1 MSTTAKY
8 AILSS
13 GEVNHIDLGFNFPDL
28 SLSGQRIEYIG
39 SSAIDTV
46 FLRPG
51 VEIDFSSSGGG
62 QDKIYFEGSWDD
74 YKNSL
79 SFPSGENGLS
89 LTLEREVNGEI
100 EKAVFRRGF
109 ISAISD
115 LLVFSDGV
123 IDAWTMWNDKAAAVP
138 DDTLET
144 SVNPALPDKISAV
157 AKMASFSSDGIIFP
171 AVESGMFQEVIGGAG
186 VDTVYLG
193 EGATLQALSLGSG
206 KDIIYL
212 PGNFSDYSKDVN
224 AFGRITLTRDHD
236 NNPDTEDEIAIVSA
250 GFGGNDDMLVFADGA
265 ATSTRLLRGALAANT
280 VPDPDAVTT
289 DELGAIWDS
298 ETRTPGLVDAPVVVA
313 FGALTADGDYRTGDE
328 IVITATMSEAVTQGS
343 TFEITLDTG
352 AVVVLTAGEEGTVLT
367 GRYTIGADDASADL
381 TVASYAAGAV
391 FDLDGAAMTSTALPP
406 ASSNIAANHAIA
418 VNQPADLTLE
428 SVMAGVGNL
437 DVRSD
442 IVLSAVGG
450 AGIALTTV
458 ADEYEIRLEEQAG
471 AGFKDDMSD
480 GSQTI
485 TVTVDEQG
493 NATIEGGTISF
504 VDGKAV
510 IDFDHDFDLS
520 NSFIVEAD
528 AGLFVDETTGAGS
541 LAVGGNDVAF
551 DTVAPDADGVA
562 AQIWDG
568 VSLRNGDI
576 WYDGV
581 QGDHLATDT
590 GLEVNL
596 ADIAGVVVIGQDVDD
611 GASIELKNAAR
622 VELSGFGADDRLYV
636 DHRVGAAVNDV
647 NEETVAISQ
656 VVGGGETILLF
667 SGMETV
673 VAAFITFTDD
683 LNVSGMEGNE
693 LVATAFFRDSIP
705 QGATD
710 LSFEQILKLEDGQTP
725 VISG

>member
-1 MSTTAKY
+1 MSAFAKY
-8 AILSS
+8 VILSS
-13 GEVNHIDLGFNFPDL
+13 GKANHIDFGFGFPDL
-28 SLSGQRIEYIG
+28 SLAGQSIQYVGSGNL
-39 SSAIDTV
+39 DTV

-51 VEIDFSSSGGG
+51 IELDFTLSNAG
-62 QDKIYFEGSWDD
+62 QDKIYFSGSWDD
-74 YKNSL
+74 YKDSL
-79 SFPSGENGLS
+79 TFPDGPARPVM
-89 LTLEREVNGEI
+89 TLERTVDGET
-100 EKAVFRRGF
+100 EKVRFIRGV
-109 ISAISD
+109 SARISD
-115 LLVFSDGV
+115 MLVFSDGV
-123 IDAWTMWNDKAAAVP
+123 INTRDLANDGAAAEP
-138 DDTLET
+138 D
-144 SVNPALPDKISAV
+144 
-157 AKMASFSSDGIIFP
+157 P
-171 AVESGMFQEVIGGAG
+171 AVETSLAPDFSEIEPASIKMTNLSTEGMTFASVGEGMSQVVAGGAG
-186 VDTVYLG
+186 VDTVYMG
-193 EGATLQALSLGSG
+193 EGATTDATLLSSG
-206 KDIIYL
+206 KDVIYL
-212 PGNFSDYSKDVN
+212 QGSYSEYSKSLEN
-224 AFGRITLTRDHD
+224 SGQIIFSRDHD
-236 NNPDTEDEIAIVSA
+236 GNPDTDEERVFVSA
-250 GFGGNDDMLVFADGA
+250 SFGSNNDKLVFADGSI
-265 ATSTRLLRGALAANT
+265 TSTQALRRIIGDPS
-280 VPDPDAVTT
+280 VSDPDAVTT

-298 ETRTPGLVDAPVVVA
+298 ETRTPGLVDAPFVVS

-343 TFEITLDTG
+343 TFEITLDAG
-352 AVVVLTAGEEGTVLT
+352 AVVVLTAGEAGTVLT

-391 FDLDGAAMTSTALPP
+391 FDLEDNAMTSTALPP

-450 AGIALTTV
+450 AGIAITTV
-458 ADEYEIRLEEQAG
+458 TDEYEIRLEEQAG

-568 VSLRNGDI
+568 DI

-622 VELSGFGADDRLYV
+622 VELSGFGANDRLYV

-673 VAAFITFTDD
+673 VAAFITFADD

-710 LSFEQILKLEDGQTP
+710 LSFEQILDLQDGHTP